1 MMKCENVQEELE
13 AFLSNDIDDSRK
25 VEIQTHLD
33 ECQDCSQAL
42 RQLTELSEV
51 LQTWQGIEPS
61 PMMYEKLKARMNTFE
76 SIWGRIFINPHA
88 RKIAFQFAE
97 IAAIVIL
104 TLLASHWLRKPGPE
118 ISTDSTTINFY
129 LKEHQGVVYQTASA
143 NLYPSSAAHMRL
155 NRRDIFYYEFF
166 DDRYEFTRPGIILRG
181 PAYQRKIIS
190 QDSTAIS
197 NGHIL
202 TLSQARKTINFN
214 LVAPSRLHTGYILD
228 KIRKIEGRNSLHL
241 LYTNGINTVSFF
253 EQPLEERRRLE
264 VQDFREYAVY
274 HQNDGQVGNTIL
286 AWSDDALSFVLIGN
300 TEMAQL
306 MDMAQFIN
314 DMNRRETQ

>member
-1 MMKCENVQEELE
+1 MMKCEDVQKELE
-13 AFLSNDIDDSRK
+13 AFYSNDIDEQK
-25 VEIQTHLD
+25 KGEIQNHLD
-33 ECQDCSQAL
+33 KCPNCSLAL
-42 RQLTELSEV
+42 RQSTRLSEV
-51 LQTWQGIEPS
+51 LKSWEGIEPS
-61 PMMYEKLKARMNTFE
+61 PMMYEKLKARINTFE
-76 SIWGRIFINPHA
+76 SIRGRIFIYPHA

-118 ISTDSTTINFY
+118 IRAESTAINFY
-129 LKEHQGVVYQTASA
+129 LMEHQGVVSQTVSA
-143 NLYPSSAAHMRL
+143 NLYPSSAPHMRL
-155 NRRDIFYYEFF
+155 NRRDIFYYEFWG
-166 DDRYEFTRPGIILRG
+166 DQHEFTRPGIIFRG

-190 QDSTAIS
+190 QDSSAIS

-202 TLSQARKTINFN
+202 PLSQARKTINFD
-214 LVAPSRLHTGYILD
+214 LVAPSRLHPGYILD

-300 TEMAQL
+300 TEMSQL

>member
-1 MMKCENVQEELE
+1 MMKCEDVQKELE
-13 AFLSNDIDDSRK
+13 AFYSKDIDEQKKS
-25 VEIQTHLD
+25 EIQNHLNK
-33 ECQDCSQAL
+33 CQNCSLAL
-42 RQLTELSEV
+42 RQSTRLSEV
-51 LQTWQGIEPS
+51 LKSWEGIEPS
-61 PMMYEKLKARMNTFE
+61 PMMYEKLKARINTFE
-76 SIWGRIFINPHA
+76 SIRGRIFIYPHA

-104 TLLASHWLRKPGPE
+104 TLLASHWLRKPSPE
-118 ISTDSTTINFY
+118 IRADSTTINFY
-129 LKEHQGVVYQTASA
+129 LKEHQGVVSQTVSA
-143 NLYPSSAAHMRL
+143 NLYPSTAAHMRL
-155 NRRDIFYYEFF
+155 ERRDIFYYEFF
-166 DDRYEFTRPGIILRG
+166 GDRPEFTRPNIILRG

-190 QDSTAIS
+190 QDSSAIS

-202 TLSQARKTINFN
+202 TLSQARKTINFD
-214 LVAPSRLHTGYILD
+214 LVAPSRLHSGYILD
-228 KIRKIEGRNSLHL
+228 KIRKSEGRNSLHL

-300 TEMAQL
+300 TEMHQL
-306 MDMAQFIN
+306 MDMAQSISAT
-314 DMNRRETQ
+314 NRSETQ

>member
-1 MMKCENVQEELE
+1 M
-13 AFLSNDIDDSRK
+13 
-25 VEIQTHLD
+25 
-33 ECQDCSQAL
+33 
-42 RQLTELSEV
+42 
-51 LQTWQGIEPS
+51 
-61 PMMYEKLKARMNTFE
+61 TF
-76 SIWGRIFINPHA
+76 
-88 RKIAFQFAE
+88 
-97 IAAIVIL
+97 
-104 TLLASHWLRKPGPE
+104 LASYLLRKPGSE
-118 ISTDSTTINFY
+118 IRTYSTTINYY
-129 LKEHQGVVYQTASA
+129 LMEHQGVVYQTASA
-143 NLYPSSAAHMRL
+143 NLYPSSPAQMRL

-190 QDSTAIS
+190 QDISAIS

-202 TLSQARKTINFN
+202 TLSQARKTINFD

-274 HQNDGQVGNTIL
+274 NKNDKNDGQVGNTIL

-300 TEMAQL
+300 TEMSQL
-306 MDMAQFIN
+306 MDMAQLIN
-314 DMNRRETQ
+314 DMNRRVTQ